1 MPRFTYKARSRS
13 GLKVDGIMLADN
25 EDQLA
30 LTLREMD
37 LYLVDLKPERASA
50 PSLFSRPLQRR
61 EIINFTVHLSAS
73 IGAGIPILQAFEDL
87 EHQTTNR
94 RMKKAIQMIMED
106 LRGGSSL
113 SAALSRHPLIFSDIY
128 CNMVRAGETSGSL
141 VQVLQH
147 LTGFLEW
154 QESLASEIK
163 RAAIYPSIVLT
174 AVLGF
179 IALLLGFV
187 FPRILPVIQSLKVPL
202 PFITLAIMA
211 ISDFIRHGWYF
222 ILLGIASLVVVFR
235 LVKASEG
242 GQLIIDAIKLRLP
255 IIGGLIEKI
264 CLSRFAH
271 HLGLLLKTGVDISQS
286 LSIAERVVGN
296 RVVAQ
301 AVSEARE
308 KVVQGG
314 SLWRSLQETGV
325 FPPLVIRMIFVG
337 ETTGTIDSTLEKVTE
352 FYDREV
358 PNTVKKVFTILEP
371 LVVVMLAAM
380 VLLIALSVFIP
391 FYSALGKI
399 GRR

>member
-1 MPRFTYKARSRS
+1 MPRFTYRARSRA
-13 GLKVDGIMLADN
+13 GQKVDGIMLADN
-25 EDQLA
+25 EEQLA
-30 LTLREMD
+30 VTLREMD
-37 LYLVDLKPERASA
+37 LYLVDAKPEKAPA
-50 PSLFSRPLQRR
+50 PSLFARPVQRR

-87 EHQTTNR
+87 EQQTTNR
-94 RMKKAIQMIMED
+94 GMKKAIQVIMED

-113 SAALSRHPLIFSDIY
+113 SVALSRHPLIFSDIY
-128 CNMVRAGETSGSL
+128 CNMVKAGETSGSL

-163 RAAIYPSIVLT
+163 RAAIYPAIVLT

-179 IALLLGFV
+179 IGLLLGFV
-187 FPRILPVIQSLKVPL
+187 FPRIIPVIESLKVPL
-202 PFITLAIMA
+202 PSITLAIMA
-211 ISDFIRHGWYF
+211 ISDFVQHGWYF
-222 ILLGIASLVVVFR
+222 ILMGVASLVVLFR
-235 LVKASEG
+235 LVKVSEG

-255 IIGGLIEKI
+255 VIGGLIEKI
-264 CLSRFAH
+264 CLSRFSH
-271 HLGLLLKTGVDISQS
+271 HLGLLLRTGVDISQS

-296 RVVAQ
+296 KVVAR

-308 KVVQGG
+308 KVIQGG

-337 ETTGTIDSTLEKVTE
+337 ETTGTIDNTLEKVTQ

-371 LVVVMLAAM
+371 LVVVMLAGM
-380 VLLIALSVFIP
+380 VLLTALSVFVP
-391 FYSALGKI
+391 FYNALGKI

>member
-1 MPRFTYKARSRS
+1 
-13 GLKVDGIMLADN
+13 MLADN
-25 EDQLA
+25 EEQLA

-37 LYLVDLKPERASA
+37 LYLVDTKPEKASA
-50 PSLFSRPLQRR
+50 PSLFSRPVQRR

-87 EHQTTNR
+87 ERQTTNR
-94 RMKKAIQMIMED
+94 SMKKAIQVVMED

-113 SAALSRHPLIFSDIY
+113 SMALSRHPLIFSDIY
-128 CNMVRAGETSGSL
+128 SNMVKAGESSGSL
-141 VQVLQH
+141 VRVLQH
-147 LTGFLEW
+147 LTSFLEW
-154 QESLASEIK
+154 QEGLASEIK
-163 RAAIYPSIVLT
+163 RAAIYPVIVLV

-179 IALLLGFV
+179 LGVLLGFV
-187 FPRILPVIQSLKVPL
+187 FPRIMPVIQAFKVPL

-211 ISDFIRHGWYF
+211 ISDFIQHGWYF
-222 ILLGIASLVVVFR
+222 ILLGVAGLVVLFR
-235 LVKASEG
+235 VLKASEG
-242 GQLIIDAIKLRLP
+242 GQLVVDAMKLRLP
-255 IIGGLIEKI
+255 VIGGLIEKI

-271 HLGLLLKTGVDISQS
+271 HLGLLLRTGVDITQS
-286 LSIAERVVGN
+286 LSITERVVGN
-296 RVVAQ
+296 RVVAR

-314 SLWRSLQETGV
+314 PLWRSLQETGV

-337 ETTGTIDSTLEKVTE
+337 ETTGTIDNTLEKVTE

-358 PNTVKKVFTILEP
+358 PNTVKKVFTIMEP

-380 VLLIALSVFIP
+380 VLLIALSIFIP
-391 FYSALGKI
+391 FYNALGRI